1 MPSRC
6 FPDILLHDSSNLDDS
21 SSLIDL
27 EPVDLAFSHHVPL
40 ETMPPKNRRRAATQ
54 AQRRERMHEWL
65 NSGDANLEQGLINSL
80 NGEELQENEDFEEQ
94 LAIAMSNSLRELTE
108 AHAGV
113 IILLHL
119 QSVMGTI
126 MAQSRLRVDG
136 VEGSCHNLKHV
147 RIKSLN
153 RNHACKLIKCRFKW
167 LALDSESWPDPKWS
181 PTYPKKLRSKAKKA
195 AHHFVWTLRR
205 TRHGRGRVPCG
216 AQGSQIKK
224 RSHIIRIFTC
234 CLPSTKRT

>member
-65 NSGDANLEQGLINSL
+65 NSGDANLEQGFINSL

-119 QSVMGTI
+119 QTVMGTI
-126 MAQSRLRVDG
+126 MAQSMLRVDG
-136 VEGSCHNLKHV
+136 VEGSETCKDKILKKKPSVQVDQMQV
-147 RIKSLN
+147 RM
-153 RNHACKLIKCRFKW
+153 A
-167 LALDSESWPDPKWS
+167 
-181 PTYPKKLRSKAKKA
+181 
-195 AHHFVWTLRR
+195 
-205 TRHGRGRVPCG
+205 
-216 AQGSQIKK
+216 
-224 RSHIIRIFTC
+224 
-234 CLPSTKRT
+234 ST